1 MNDRELTTHAEAVLA
16 RMDQL
21 MERCRQREEEAAAL
35 IARMRKTIEKA
46 EAVMARFDQLQG

>member
-1 MNDRELTTHAEAVLA
+1 MNDRELTNQAEAVLA

-21 MERCRQREEEAAAL
+21 MERCRQRDEEAAAI
-35 IARMRKTIEKA
+35 IARMRATIDQA